1 MPNRFHQQLDV
12 SWFFACIYIFG
23 ICLVSLN
30 HILFAGWIVAL
41 FIVFVGLY
49 IDSGAFHVSGADHP
63 GIVHKVTSLLAKHNM
78 NIERLQTE
86 EEIAPHGGTTLF
98 VMEGVANALEAL
110 PKAFDPDVVR
120 DELEELGDSL
130 NCDITVQDKIDESI
144 QVSFLGG

>member
-1 MPNRFHQQLDV
+1 MWVVLLLI
-12 SWFFACIYIFG
+12 SIY
-23 ICLVSLN
+23 LVFVLSLST
-30 HILFAGWIVAL
+30 HILFAWWIVVL
-41 FIVFVGLY
+41 FIVFVVVY
-49 IDSGAFHVSGADHP
+49 TDSGAFHVSGADHP